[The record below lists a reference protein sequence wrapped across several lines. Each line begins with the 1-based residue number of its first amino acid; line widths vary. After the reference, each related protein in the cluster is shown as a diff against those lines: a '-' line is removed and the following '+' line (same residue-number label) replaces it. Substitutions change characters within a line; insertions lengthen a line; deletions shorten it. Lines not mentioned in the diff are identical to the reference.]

1 MAISTA
7 IDISAVA
14 RVMGIKTIFKNL
26 RGGRVVIL
34 PQRVALVGQGA
45 TGMVYP
51 SNKRQVT
58 SANEVGAVYGYGSPV
73 HLAAK
78 QLFPA
83 NGDGVGTIPVTVYP
97 LNDAEGAQAAK
108 GEIQLVGTQ
117 LESGAYR
124 FLVNGIRSEQ
134 FSILT
139 GEDGAD
145 VLARAAAAINAVL
158 EMPVIAAVNAENNK
172 ITITSKWKGKS
183 ANSIL
188 IQTAGDL
195 GQGVEF
201 AITQVSGGLINPSV
215 SGALDQVGNVWETM
229 ILNCLDIADT
239 DALGAYS
246 DFGEGRW
253 GALVRKPLIVFTGN
267 TTADVNAAVLV
278 SDARKTDKTNVQLVA
293 PGSINLPFVVAARQL
308 SRIVKTANEN
318 PACDYGSL
326 VADGITPGE
335 DGEQWFYNV
344 RDMAVKKGS
353 STIEVRDNQICIG
366 DVVTFYHPEGEETP
380 PYRYVC
386 DVVKL
391 QNIIFNL
398 NLRFAVPAWD
408 GAPLI
413 PNDQP
418 TTNPRAKKPSM
429 AIAEIAS
436 LADSLGLSAII
447 SDPDFTKKN
456 TFAEIN
462 EQNPKRLDVSTTVK
476 LSGNTNILSVDLN
489 FGFYFGNS
497 VIVG

>member
-7 IDISAVA
+7 VDISAVA
-14 RVMGIKTIFKNL
+14 RVLGIKTNFKNL
-26 RGGRVVIL
+26 RDGRVVIL
-34 PQRVALVGQGA
+34 PQRIALIGQGA
-45 TGMVYP
+45 TAVVF
-51 SNKRQVT
+51 SDTKRQVS
-58 SANEVGAVYGYGSPV
+58 SANEVGSLYGYGSPL

-97 LNDAEGAQAAK
+97 LNNDEYAQPSI
-108 GEIQLVGTQ
+108 GSIELLGTQ
-117 LESGAYR
+117 LQSGAYR
-124 FLVNGIRSEQ
+124 IIVNGIRSEQ

-139 GEDGAD
+139 DES
-145 VLARAAAAINAVL
+145 AAAVLSRVASAINAVL
-158 EMPVIAAVNAENNK
+158 DMPVRASADTGLQK
-172 ITITSKWKGKS
+172 ITLVSKWKGLS
-183 ANSIL
+183 ANSIFV
-188 IQTAGDL
+188 QVDGDL

-201 AITQVSGGLINPSV
+201 AVTQPVGGLINPRVSSV
-215 SGALDQVGNVWETM
+215 LSQFGNVWETM
-229 ILNCLDIADT
+229 VLNCLNIQDT
-239 DALGAYS
+239 EALSAYS

-267 TTADVNAAVLV
+267 TESDVNSAVLV
-278 SDARKTDKTNVQLVA
+278 PDARKRDRTNVQLVA
-293 PGSINLPFVVAARQL
+293 PDSIDLPFVVAARQL
-308 SRIVKTANEN
+308 ARIVKIANEN
-318 PACDYGSL
+318 PACDYGSQ
-326 VADGITPGE
+326 VADGINPGE
-335 DGEQWFYNV
+335 DGKQWLYNV

-353 STIEVRDNQICIG
+353 STIEIRDNQIFIG
-366 DVVTFYHPEGEETP
+366 DVITFYHPEGEENP

-386 DVVKL
+386 DIVKL

-398 NLRFAVPAWD
+398 NLIFAVAEWD

-429 AIAEIAS
+429 AVAAIAS
-436 LADSLGLSAII
+436 LVDSLGLNAII
-447 SDPDFTKKN
+447 SDAAFTKKN
-456 TFAEIN
+456 TFAQIN